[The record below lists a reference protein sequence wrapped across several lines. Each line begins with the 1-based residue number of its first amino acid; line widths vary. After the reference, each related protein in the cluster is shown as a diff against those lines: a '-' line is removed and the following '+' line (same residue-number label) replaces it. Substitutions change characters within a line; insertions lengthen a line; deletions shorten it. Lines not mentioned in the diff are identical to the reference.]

1 MSPRAGIDPGAVLQA
16 AVGIADSEGAEA
28 VTISSV
34 AQRLGIRPP
43 SLYNHV
49 SGLEELRGRVAV
61 YALGKLYD
69 TIARSAEGL
78 TGEGA
83 IRSFADAYIRFV
95 REHPGLY
102 EVTQW
107 AKDPSNPEIAEA
119 SGRIVDF
126 IVALLEGYSLSQE
139 EALHTVRG
147 LRSLIHG
154 FASLERQQGFGLPL
168 DVRESLQF
176 SLALFLQG
184 LSQRTG

>member
-1 MSPRAGIDPGAVLQA
+1 MSPRAGIDPGAILQA
-16 AVGIADSEGAEA
+16 AVAIADSEGAEA

-49 SGLEELRGRVAV
+49 SGLGELRERIAV
-61 YALGKLYD
+61 YALGELYD
-69 TIARSAEGL
+69 KIVRAAEGL
-78 TGEGA
+78 TGEPA
-83 IRSFADAYIRFV
+83 IRSFADAYIRFA

-102 EVTQW
+102 DVAQL
-107 AKDPSNPEIAEA
+107 AKDPANRELAEA
-119 SGRIVDF
+119 SGKVVDF
-126 IVALLEGYSLSQE
+126 IVGLLGGYSLTKE